1 MDIEG
6 FLADARDKL
15 IKHPTLVALFPLFGE
30 ISAAFRRLITHI
42 TREYYSAN
50 SFICSAMSPS
60 QGGIMTSLSAFKSSL
75 NVDRV
80 ARLLNVA
87 KTVLSSRCLVISHLT
102 QCRNQV
108 LYPG

>member
-42 TREYYSAN
+42 TREYYSARTVN

-75 NVDRV
+75 NVSSCTSPKCSKDCLKQS
-80 ARLLNVA
+80 LLGHFTSDA
-87 KTVLSSRCLVISHLT
+87 M
-102 QCRNQV
+102 
-108 LYPG
+108 